1 MAIMPLFLNFST
13 VYQAKQ
19 PASRSTSAKPP
30 MFLYTCIPVHY
41 MTINPDIP
49 LSVHERRPGLN
60 RAGWPKG
67 RSPGGRKAGAR
78 VAERPEQDTVRRNP
92 VMPTSGPG
100 GAEAG

>member
-1 MAIMPLFLNFST
+1 MLLFLNFST

-49 LSVHERRPGLN
+49 LSVHQRHPGLK

-67 RSPGGRKAGAR
+67 RSPGGRKAGTGQDAPAR
-78 VAERPEQDTVRRNP
+78 PMA
-92 VMPTSGPG
+92 
-100 GAEAG
+100 GAEIPDPAEQQTIDPRGAA